1 MTAQEALLP
10 MSEADV
16 DLWEDV
22 HEALLL
28 AEPTSVSDIKIT
40 VEDGVVVLEGVV
52 RTEVAKQLAPTIVG
66 AVPGVKRV
74 ISRLVSD
81 TELQI
86 RVAAA
91 ITADPR
97 FRRCGP
103 IRVESF
109 LGNVRL
115 QGRVPSAEHKVLAE
129 QVARQVPG
137 VKAVINELTVGP

>member
-1 MTAQEALLP
+1 MVQEAVLP
-10 MSEADV
+10 MAEADV
-16 DLWEDV
+16 DLWEAV

-28 AEPTSVSDIKIT
+28 AEPTTVSDIKIN

-52 RTEVAKQLAPTIVG
+52 RTEVAKRLAPTVVATI
-66 AVPGVKRV
+66 PGVKRV

-81 TELQI
+81 TEIQVQ
-86 RVAAA
+86 VASA
-91 ITADPR
+91 IMSDPR
-97 FRRCGP
+97 FRRATP

-109 LGNVRL
+109 LGTVRL
-115 QGRVPSAEHKVLAE
+115 LGRVPSAEHRVLAE

>member
-1 MTAQEALLP
+1 MTVQEALPP
-10 MSEADV
+10 MAEADV

-66 AVPGVKRV
+66 TIPWVKRV
-74 ISRLVSD
+74 INRLVSD

-86 RVAAA
+86 RVASA
-91 ITADPR
+91 ITSDPR

-103 IRVESF
+103 VRVESF

-115 QGRVPSAEHKVLAE
+115 QGRVPTAEHKVLAE
-129 QVARQVPG
+129 QIARQVPG
-137 VKAVINELTVGP
+137 VKALVNELTVGL

>member
-1 MTAQEALLP
+1 MTVQEALPP
-10 MSEADV
+10 MAEADV

-66 AVPGVKRV
+66 TIPWVKRV
-74 ISRLVSD
+74 VNRLVSD

-86 RVAAA
+86 RVALA
-91 ITADPR
+91 ITSDPR

-103 IRVESF
+103 VRVESF

-115 QGRVPSAEHKVLAE
+115 QGRVPTAEHKVLAE
-129 QVARQVPG
+129 QIARQVPG
-137 VKAVINELTVGP
+137 VKALVNELTVGL